1 MSTKRHPLEQ
11 VLGHTFE
18 DPRLLQLAL
27 THRGSLG
34 AGRSK
39 SNTIGNE
46 TLEFLGDRVLG
57 LVIAEALLRR
67 FPEENEGALAARLA
81 ALVSAAELARVA
93 DEIGLVAHLK
103 IARTQKLD
111 PAATAVL
118 ADACEAVIG
127 ALYLDGG
134 LEPARAFVVGHWNA
148 VMEASSSAPPKDP
161 KMALQEWAQ
170 GRGLP
175 LPAYREIEAA
185 GPAHAPSFTMGVTV
199 QGYAEAA
206 GKGRT
211 KRLATQAAAAE
222 LLAQLIEKND
232 ER

>member
-1 MSTKRHPLEQ
+1 LEQ
-11 VLGHTFE
+11 VLDYQFK
-18 DPRLLQLAL
+18 DPNLLALAL

-34 AGRSK
+34 AGKPK
-39 SNTIGNE
+39 SIVAGNE
-46 TLEFLGDRVLG
+46 RLEFLGDRVLG
-57 LVIAEALLRR
+57 LVIAEALLQR

-81 ALVSAAELARVA
+81 ALVSAAELSRVA
-93 DEIGLVAHLK
+93 ETIDLASHLK
-103 IARTQKLD
+103 IARAQTLD
-111 PAATAVL
+111 PTATAML

-134 LEPARAFVVGHWNA
+134 LEKAGEFIIAQWA
-148 VMEASSSAPPKDP
+148 AAMEAEISPPKDP

-175 LPAYREIEAA
+175 LPTYREVEAQ

-199 QGYAEAA
+199 EGHAEAL

-211 KRLATQAAAAE
+211 KRLATQAAAAT
-222 LLAQLIEKND
+222 LLAELKEKK
-232 ER
+232 

>member
-1 MSTKRHPLEQ
+1 MPSRRHPLDQ
-11 VLGHTFE
+11 VLGHRFK
-18 DPRLLQLAL
+18 DPNLLLLAL

-39 SNTIGNE
+39 ANIVGNE
-46 TLEFLGDRVLG
+46 RLEFLGDRVLG
-57 LVIAEALLRR
+57 LVIAEALLER
-67 FPEENEGALAARLA
+67 FSEENEGALAARLA
-81 ALVSAAELARVA
+81 ALVSAAELTRVA
-93 DEIGLVAHLK
+93 EEIELAGHLK

-134 LEPARAFVVGHWNA
+134 LEAARAFVLAHW
-148 VMEASSSAPPKDP
+148 SAAMTSPISPPKDP

-175 LPAYREIEAA
+175 LPMYREIEAA
-185 GPAHAPSFTMGVTV
+185 GPAHAPSFTMSVAV
-199 QGYAEAA
+199 EGYPEAL

-222 LLAQLIEKND
+222 LLVLLTEKK
-232 ER
+232 

>member
-1 MSTKRHPLEQ
+1 MSSRRHPLEE
-11 VLGHTFE
+11 VLGHKFTE
-18 DPRLLQLAL
+18 PNLLALAL

-34 AGRSK
+34 AGRSQ
-39 SNTIGNE
+39 SNVIGNE

-67 FPEENEGALAARLA
+67 FPHENEGALAARLA
-81 ALVSAAELARVA
+81 SLVSANELSRVA
-93 DEIGLVAHLK
+93 DEIELASHLK

-111 PAATAVL
+111 PAGTAVL

-134 LEPARAFVVGHWNA
+134 LEKAAAFVNAHWTKA
-148 VMEASSSAPPKDP
+148 LEAPVVPPKDP

-175 LPAYREIEAA
+175 LPAYREVEAK
-185 GPAHAPSFTMGVTV
+185 GPAHAPSFTMGVSV
-199 QGYAEAA
+199 EGYAEVI
-206 GKGRT
+206 GTGRT
-211 KRLATQAAAAE
+211 KRLATQAAATA
-222 LLAQLIEKND
+222 LLAQLTEKVK
-232 ER
+232 

>member
-1 MSTKRHPLEQ
+1 MSSRRHPLEK
-11 VLGHTFE
+11 VLGHEFKE
-18 DPRLLQLAL
+18 PNLLGLAL

-34 AGRSK
+34 AGRSQ
-39 SNTIGNE
+39 SNVIGNE

-67 FPEENEGALAARLA
+67 FPHENEGALAARLA
-81 ALVSAAELARVA
+81 SLVSASELSRVAEEIELAN
-93 DEIGLVAHLK
+93 HLK
-103 IARTQKLD
+103 IARTQKMD

-134 LEPARAFVVGHWNA
+134 LEKAAAFVNAHWTKTL
-148 VMEASSSAPPKDP
+148 EAPVLPPKDP

-170 GRGLP
+170 GRGLA
-175 LPAYREIEAA
+175 LPAYREVEAK

-199 QGYAEAA
+199 DGHAEVLGA
-206 GKGRT
+206 GRT
-211 KRLATQAAAAE
+211 KRLAPQAAATA
-222 LLAQLIEKND
+222 LLAQLTEK
-232 ER
+232 